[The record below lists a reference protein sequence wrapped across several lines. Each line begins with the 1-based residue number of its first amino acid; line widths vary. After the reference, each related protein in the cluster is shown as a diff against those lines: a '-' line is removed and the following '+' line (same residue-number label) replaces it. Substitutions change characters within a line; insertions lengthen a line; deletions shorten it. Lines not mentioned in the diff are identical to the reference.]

1 MALFVFILGLPCK
14 NIVIALFEACAKKH
28 CALGKECVIDEETD
42 EPICVC
48 AKACPSESNPRAMVG
63 MRDA

>member
-1 MALFVFILGLPCK
+1 MALFIFILGLPCN

-28 CALGKECVIDEETD
+28 CALGKDCVIDDND

-48 AKACPSESNPRAMVG
+48 AKACPAESNPRAMVG
-63 MRDA
+63 VRM